1 MDISTLR
8 LQLREF
14 SEDDFAALR
23 EIEADVEVLR
33 YRSRKTISEDDTRE
47 FLRDCQR
54 LRLTSGRMK
63 YPWAIVL
70 RQENHLVGQV
80 GLTRFQE
87 PAGGAFLWYSLNRLY
102 WGGGIMSEALAA
114 VLEYGFNQLD
124 LSSIHASCHADNRA
138 SWRVMERAGLRRL
151 DGRNVESPTGGVYV
165 EYHYALTRAEWV
177 TAASASHLSNSS

>member
-1 MDISTLR
+1 MKIATPR

-14 SEDDFAALR
+14 SEGDFDALR

-33 YRSRKTISEDDTRE
+33 YRSRRTISEDDTRE
-47 FLRDCQR
+47 FLWDCQS

-70 RQENHLVGQV
+70 RQENRLVGQI

-87 PAGGAFLWYSLNRLY
+87 RAGEAFLWYSLNRLY
-102 WGGGIMSEALAA
+102 WGRGIMTEALAA

-138 SWRVMERAGLRRL
+138 SWRVMERAGLQRL
-151 DGRNVESPTGGVYV
+151 DGRSVKSPTGGTYV

-177 TAASASHLSNSS
+177 TAASANSLLNSS